1 MEIRPW
7 SPSRP
12 AAYDLS
18 KAAGFTLGPLTVD
31 PPMRTVHNARLSE
44 MLEPRVMRVLVALRG
59 EPGRVFSRDDLIE
72 LCWDGQIV
80 GDNAINRVISRLR
93 AVLAK
98 LAGETVRLE
107 TITKVGFRLIG
118 IASDLPAA
126 PVPFATTAA
135 SIAVAVLAFDNLSD
149 DPANGYLADG
159 LAEELI
165 IVLSRLPGLRVPA
178 RTSSFAYRGRP
189 TDARTIGRELGVARL
204 IEGSVRVVGMRV
216 RATVQL
222 IDAANGFHLWAGNFN
237 REMTDLFAMQDDIAS
252 AVASALET
260 ELTGRVPPTRDLEAY
275 QLYMQARSLLD
286 RWNQETVLEGVSLF
300 RQALA
305 RDPSFALAATGLTSI
320 LVGASVAGLLPL
332 SVRQEALELA
342 EQTARN
348 DPGST
353 DSQVAIGCLAS
364 LRGCWEAADCGFG
377 ALTTQSPH
385 EPYGHFAH
393 AHYLLAPCGH
403 LAKAQ
408 AAANRA
414 FELAPAVA
422 LFSLGRATMARM
434 CNDRQGGM
442 AGLEMAETL
451 GVSPDDPG
459 MRVTRAAISLH
470 VGSWEKAAEH
480 LVMAFPPK
488 WRAVAKEAAE
498 PAARAILGLDDKL
511 TASATLMRLVDTFE
525 AQALQTHSHLV
536 FGALLDWQARLG
548 ALDPAFDICSRIV
561 AAWRRTGHLA
571 TLNLFSIWTPHMR
584 PFRYDPR
591 FQDFV
596 EQLGMFEYWHRNGP
610 PDGHALRDGKLICL

>member
-31 PPMRTVHNARLSE
+31 PPMRTVRNARLSE

-149 DPANGYLADG
+149 DPSNGYLADG

-286 RWNQETVLEGVSLF
+286 RWNQETVLEGVALF
-300 RQALA
+300 RRALA
-305 RDPSFALAATGLTSI
+305 RDPSFALAATGLAMI
-320 LVGASVAGLLPL
+320 LVGASAGGLLPL
-332 SVRQEALELA
+332 SVRQEALDLA
-342 EQTARN
+342 ERASRD
-348 DPGST
+348 DPSLA
-353 DSQVAIGCLAS
+353 DPQVVIGCLAA
-364 LRGCWEAADCGFG
+364 LRGCWETAHNGFG
-377 ALTTQSPH
+377 TLGTRSPH
-385 EPYGHFAH
+385 EPYSHFAH

-403 LAKAQ
+403 LAMAQ

-422 LFSLGRATMARM
+422 LFSLGRATMAGM
-434 CNDRQGGM
+434 CNDPQGVM
-442 AGLEMAETL
+442 AGLKMAETL
-451 GVSPDDPG
+451 GISSNDPG
-459 MRVTRAAISLH
+459 LRITRAAI
-470 VGSWEKAAEH
+470 
-480 LVMAFPPK
+480 
-488 WRAVAKEAAE
+488 
-498 PAARAILGLDDKL
+498 AII
-511 TASATLMRLVDTFE
+511 SAHGRKRSST
-525 AQALQTHSHLV
+525 
-536 FGALLDWQARLG
+536 
-548 ALDPAFDICSRIV
+548 
-561 AAWRRTGHLA
+561 
-571 TLNLFSIWTPHMR
+571 
-584 PFRYDPR
+584 
-591 FQDFV
+591 
-596 EQLGMFEYWHRNGP
+596 
-610 PDGHALRDGKLICL
+610 